1 MAEENKQVKEINV
14 NIKKEAIE
22 LVNSEWRT
30 YENAVVFVTE
40 KVAFNLR
47 NLIKTL
53 RKNYW
58 GIFDTDTD
66 PVTGKKMTW
75 IGITEWICDTWVKNS
90 DRDSGDIRVK
100 AKNGLARGLTTIV
113 RYIVTNWMDKEIF
126 GETIDETERQM
137 AIDGSHIWKT
147 YKGYDENGKVCLER
161 CDVDL
166 LNAYFDPT
174 AKSIQKAY
182 RFTERSLQTPEDIAG
197 MDGWMDTDNLKGSS
211 GLHPTDTN
219 LRSTNPSDTTKYVDV
234 WETWGWIPKRLITGE
249 DKDKGSVQGHIV
261 VSNLQ
266 GGVENARVHLIET
279 NPSGLKPY
287 EEGHTKKILGRW
299 LARGPAESVMML
311 QSWINMIVN
320 IRKVKHQVSQLGI
333 YKLKKGSG
341 VSPQNVSKMVANGVI
356 TVNSMDD
363 VEQFVMN
370 EASQSSYKDEDT
382 AVNWAQRVTSSYDA
396 VTGETMPVGTTATNG
411 IIQQKA
417 AGSSFI
423 MFKKQIGFFLER
435 WLKRHAIPIL
445 TQMLTVGDIIRMTAD
460 PSELEQFDDLFVNY
474 LTAKKIDEDAKKG
487 ITYQPEEVLLEMQR
501 AKTKL
506 RKMGIDRYIE
516 LVKEIN
522 LTDYDVLV
530 YTDDEKF
537 NPSVQVEQLMNML
550 KVVPQYQNGI
560 AKSIFDIMG
569 IDSRQLEDR
578 QSLPNMAMNMMNDQV
593 LNPQSQ
599 PINIKNEQ
607 QQVTQATV

>member
-1 MAEENKQVKEINV
+1 MAEYQKENQKEQAVIDFELE
-14 NIKKEAIE
+14 KEAIS
-22 LVNSEWRT
+22 LVNGEWRA

-53 RKNYW
+53 RKNFW
-58 GIFDTDTD
+58 GIFDNDRD
-66 PVTGKKMTW
+66 PVTGKKLTW
-75 IGITEWICDTWVKNS
+75 IGLTEWICDTWVKNS

-100 AKNGLARGLTTIV
+100 AKHSGAIGLASLV
-113 RYIVTNWMDKEIF
+113 RYIITNWMDKYIF
-126 GETIDETERQM
+126 GETLDETERQM

-147 YKGYDENGKVCLER
+147 YKGYDENGKVCVER

-182 RFTERSLQTPEDIAG
+182 RFTERALLTPEEIED
-197 MDGWMDTDNLKGSS
+197 MDGWMNTKNLKGVS

-219 LRSTNPSDTTKYVDV
+219 LRSTNPSDTVKMVDV
-234 WETWGWIPKRLITGE
+234 WETWGWIPKRLITGKTE
-249 DKDKGSVQGHIV
+249 SKGSIQGHIV

-299 LARGPAESVMML
+299 LSRGPAESVMFL

-341 VSPQNVSKMVANGVI
+341 VSPQNISKMAANGVI
-356 TVNSMDD
+356 TVNNIDD
-363 VEQFVMN
+363 IEQFVMQ
-370 EASQSSYKDEDT
+370 EASASSYKDEDIAIT
-382 AVNWAQRVTSSYDA
+382 WAQRITSSYDS
-396 VTGETMPVGTTATNG
+396 VTGETMLASKPATNAV
-411 IIQQKA
+411 IEQKA

-423 MFKKQIGFFLER
+423 MFKKQLGFFLER
-435 WLKRHAIPIL
+435 WIKRHLLPIL
-445 TQMLTVGDIIRMTAD
+445 TKMLSSGDIIRMTGKVD
-460 PSELEQFDDLFVNY
+460 ELVQFDDLLINY
-474 LTAKKIDEDAKKG
+474 LASVELGKAKKKRI
-487 ITYQPEEVLLEMQR
+487 IYNEENVLKEIQR
-501 AKTKL
+501 AKNKVK
-506 RKMGIDRYIE
+506 KMGLDRFVK
-516 LVKEIN
+516 LVKEID
-522 LTDYDVLV
+522 LTEYDVSIC
-530 YTDDEKF
+530 TDDEKGDP
-537 NPSVQVEQLMNML
+537 NVQVKNLIDML

-560 AKSIFDIMG
+560 VNKVLDLMG
-569 IDSRQLEDR
+569 IDSRQLEENKV
-578 QSLPNMAMNMMNDQV
+578 PV
-593 LNPQSQ
+593 NPQQTSQ
-599 PINIKNEQ
+599 ENPSTPTQQKQYTNANIVK
-607 QQVTQATV
+607 